1 MVLLSTRER
10 ILAIQLLEKIS
21 KHPMY
26 AKALGIEGVQ
36 AKVSADEWI
45 VSDTTGSSRNA

>member
-1 MVLLSTRER
+1 MSVRER
-10 ILAIQLLEKIS
+10 ILSIRLLNKVS

-36 AKVSADEWI
+36 AKIRTGDSTYSE
-45 VSDTTGSSRNA
+45 TTGLSRKP